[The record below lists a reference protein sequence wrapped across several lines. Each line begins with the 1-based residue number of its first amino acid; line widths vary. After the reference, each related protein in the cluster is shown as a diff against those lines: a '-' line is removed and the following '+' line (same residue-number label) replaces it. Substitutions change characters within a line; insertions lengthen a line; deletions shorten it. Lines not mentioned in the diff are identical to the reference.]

1 MGNLNNIPG
10 AFPSIDGQWQEGMAL
25 LDYFAAKAMQ
35 AFLSNGNTYYKDIPK
50 IAYDLAQLMMEE
62 SEKRL

>member
-1 MGNLNNIPG
+1 MGKLHNLHS
-10 AFPSIDGQWQEGMAL
+10 AFPRNGTEFDEGMAL

-62 SEKRL
+62 RTKHV